1 MYFQRYI
8 PEGEVKE
15 RDFFIRNDQSRPQTT
30 YIKKNIVNYWV
41 LDIIL
46 LCLGFIGSS
55 WLQGVKVY
63 TGVSTTANVRTR
75 GSINAPPRRY
85 LVQEYCATVFQ
96 LNLIFFILN

>member
-8 PEGEVKE
+8 PEGDVKE
-15 RDFFIRNDQSRPQTT
+15 RDFFLLGMINLDHKQH
-30 YIKKNIVNYWV
+30 ILKKNIVNYWV

-96 LNLIFFILN
+96 LNLIFLF